1 MNHRLSICYCVFACV
16 LGIAL
21 PSIGQNLPFRNY
33 TALDGLSSSEVY
45 DIAQD
50 NQGYLWFATDR
61 GLTRYDGVTFEQF
74 AISDGLPDNVVF
86 NFFEQ
91 SDGTIWCSTSK
102 QQLFYFKNAS
112 EGFHEYPFN
121 EIVKKNIGETYLIND
136 IIISTENEIYITN
149 NGLIGYLKIDD
160 SGAYVN
166 TIDKTITL
174 DTTRELSARTVKD
187 LPEAIFLAYS
197 DLPKAPDT
205 ELEWNY
211 KEWPYQAFSR
221 MLVFPE
227 HDTRLGFLGN
237 TYLKINKDNSISEQM
252 LPYPKKQEIMV
263 GKYDEHTFWV
273 GYQYGGVAFL
283 DLEGKI
289 KSHLLKE
296 NSVTKVFTDHEGG
309 LWISTLDQG
318 VFYCRQPQINH
329 RVFESYPIELTKNNR
344 KELFIGLHNGDVL
357 KKNTIDNKLS
367 EMHISETNYKAHAQY
382 NAIKDTTYF
391 GDIRSTHAF
400 TLGRKNITGISDDEF
415 FPVAYS
421 RGAIYLPD
429 RDTIQIKHMPSNIFD
444 IAKKEDHFLIGT
456 DDGLYQYKDDE
467 LKSLFEKSP
476 YFSYRIS
483 DIDYRFGK
491 LQMSTMGSGFV
502 IEKRDTLFAIREK
515 DGLLSDI
522 CTEVF
527 AEDKYTT
534 WVGTNRG
541 LSRVILYEN
550 NTYEIKNI
558 SVNEGL
564 PCSEITDIEI
574 IDDILWV
581 AAKEGLFS
589 FSKDLLEVIDEPQ
602 EKWLHFNEITVNDT
616 VIDISEQSRFS
627 YKENTMDFSFKS
639 ISFSQGDN
647 ALYRY
652 KLQKKDSLW
661 QYTGN
666 QSVRLTNMSPG
677 TYDFILQT
685 QLENKTWTPSIQYSY
700 VILNPFWKSWWFIGS
715 IVLSIFLLTYI
726 TFKYRV
732 LIFDRRLANHIG
744 QELLDR
750 LKIRNEKPLFVA
762 IKQDGK
768 TIRLST
774 TEIGYFKSARNY
786 TEIFTVSKKYLIR
799 KKLNDFYEELPDK
812 SEYVRLH
819 RSYYVRIDKVKQKG
833 AREVVVMEETIP
845 VSKTY
850 FENLDKIMSY

>member
-86 NFFEQ
+86 NFYEQ
-91 SDGTIWCSTSK
+91 KDGTIWCSTSK
-102 QQLFYFKNAS
+102 NELFYFRNAAT
-112 EGFHEYPFN
+112 GFHEYTHN
-121 EIVKKNIGETYLIND
+121 DSIKKYINPKTFLNDVLISPEKEVYV
-136 IIISTENEIYITN
+136 IS
-149 NGLIGYLKIDD
+149 NGTIGYLRIEA
-160 SGAYVN
+160 SGKVHN
-166 TIDKTITL
+166 TLQRITGNNFIGKLYMRILDNIPNGMTHTL
-174 DTTRELSARTVKD
+174 DSHSEILNTDIKWDYNERPELAG
-187 LPEAIFLAYS
+187 
-197 DLPKAPDT
+197 
-205 ELEWNY
+205 
-211 KEWPYQAFSR
+211 FSR
-221 MLVFPE
+221 MFTFPKS
-227 HDTRLGFLGN
+227 RKRIGFLGN
-237 TYLKINKDNSISEQM
+237 NYLLIDDHKIDYKIVPYHNKQA
-252 LPYPKKQEIMV
+252 IMAGV
-263 GKYDEHTFWV
+263 YDENTVWI
-273 GYQYGGVAFL
+273 GYRYGGVIL
-283 DLEGKI
+283 MDLQGNI
-289 KSHLLKE
+289 KAQFLKE
-296 NSVTKVFTDHEGG
+296 NSVTKLFVDHEGG
-309 LWISTLDQG
+309 IWVTTLDQG
-318 VFYCRQPQINH
+318 VFYCKRPEINQYT
-329 RVFESYPIELTKNNR
+329 FESYPLELTKNNDHQ
-344 KELFIGLHNGDVL
+344 LFIALHNGNAL
-357 KKNTIDNKLS
+357 KSNATVDEFTTFFISKSNYIG
-367 EMHISETNYKAHAQY
+367 HIQY
-382 NAIKDTTYF
+382 DAIKDTLYYGDNSWYNGNRKF
-391 GDIRSTHAF
+391 GV
-400 TLGRKNITGISDDEF
+400 LGISDDDD
-415 FPVAYS
+415 PVS
-421 RGAIYLPD
+421 FDRTRFYLEEN
-429 RDTIQIKHMPSNIFD
+429 DTVQEIRIPKGRVFD
-444 IAKKEDHFLIGT
+444 ITRKKDHLLIGT
-456 DDGLYQYKDDE
+456 GDGLYEYKDDK
-467 LKSLFEKSP
+467 LKSLFDKSP

-483 DIDYRFGK
+483 DVDYRFDK

-502 IEKRDTLFAIREK
+502 VEKKDTLYAIRKK

-522 CTEVF
+522 CTEVY

-541 LSRVILYEN
+541 LSRVVIYEN
-550 NTYEIKNI
+550 NTFSIKNI
-558 SVNEGL
+558 TANEGL
-564 PCSEITDIEI
+564 PYSEITDIEI
-574 IDDILWV
+574 IGDTVWI

-589 FSKDLLEVIDEPQ
+589 FSKDLLDIIDEPQ

-744 QELLDR
+744 QEVLDR

-786 TEIFTVSKKYLIR
+786 TEIFTTSKKYLIR

-812 SEYVRLH
+812 PEYVRLH

-833 AREVVVMEETIP
+833 TREVVVMGETIP